1 MKLAPRLLLQS
12 LAIVG
17 VMVISV
23 VLIIDNQLHSSIVEQ
38 TTHDL
43 AGEARLVAT
52 EWRPDV
58 DPDSLADQ
66 AGVATGH
73 RITLIDSTGH
83 VVGDSE
89 FDGPALQALE
99 NHATRPEVV
108 AARQTGIGSIKRMSP
123 STGEEQL
130 YVAVKAPRGTAR
142 VSVTTRAIEE
152 IFASARSGVLVAGLI
167 SFLLAGILAVLF
179 SRSVSR
185 PIVDLSNVA
194 RSLAAGERKRHPP
207 LAAPGEVGDLAD
219 AVHRLAEQLEARIS
233 ALAAE
238 QSVLSALVETLNEGV
253 IAISPAHE
261 VVRIS
266 ETGRRLLSIDRPV
279 PFGVDFLPRDATLRN
294 AIALALSGTAT
305 EPEELIIDETTLSL
319 TARPLVNGGAVVAL
333 FDLTPI
339 RKLEAVR
346 RDFVANVSHELRTPL
361 TIIGGFAETLQDPDI
376 PAARRAEFAKTI
388 FSNTQ
393 RMQRIVDELLD
404 LSRIETGHW
413 RPRPEP
419 IRIADLA
426 AEVFARSAASAKSK
440 SVTLD
445 TSIDPDAQTIVADRT
460 ALEQVLMNL
469 VENALRHTGEGGRIA
484 IETLAEADGV
494 SLIVSDTG
502 TGIPPEHLPRIF
514 ERFYRAD
521 SGRSREAGGTGLGLA
536 IVRHLVEAHGGMVR
550 AESVVGTGTT
560 IRIFFP
566 AYAERQNPLI
576 AGRSD
581 QS

>member
-1 MKLAPRLLLQS
+1 VKLAPRLLLQS

-23 VLIIDNQLHSSIVEQ
+23 VLIIDNQLYSSIVDQ

-123 STGEEQL
+123 STGDEQL
-130 YVAVKAPRGTAR
+130 YVAVKARRGTAR
-142 VSVTTRAIEE
+142 VSVTTRAVEE

-179 SRSVSR
+179 ARSVSR

-361 TIIGGFAETLQDPDI
+361 TIIGGFAETLQDPEI

-413 RPRPEP
+413 RPRPES

-426 AEVFARSAASAKSK
+426 AEVFARSAVSAKSK

-445 TSIDPDAQTIVADRT
+445 TSIDPEAQTIVADRT
-460 ALEQVLMNL
+460 ALEQILMNL

-502 TGIPPEHLPRIF
+502 SGIPPEHLPRIF

-566 AYAERQNPLI
+566 A
-576 AGRSD
+576 
-581 QS
+581 

>member
-1 MKLAPRLLLQS
+1 
-12 LAIVG
+12 
-17 VMVISV
+17 MVISV
-23 VLIIDNQLHSSIVEQ
+23 VLIIDNQIYSSIVDQ

-108 AARQTGIGSIKRMSP
+108 AARQTGLGSMRRMSP
-123 STGEEQL
+123 STGEERL

-142 VSVTTRAIEE
+142 MSVTTSAVEE
-152 IFASARSGVLVAGLI
+152 IFAKARSGVLVAGLI

-194 RSLAAGERKRHPP
+194 RALAAGERKRYPP

-219 AVHRLAEQLEARIS
+219 AVHRLAEQLEGRIS

-294 AIALALSGTAT
+294 AIALGLSGTAT
-305 EPEELIIDETTLSL
+305 EPEELVMGDTTFSL

-361 TIIGGFAETLQDPDI
+361 TIIGGFAETLQDPEI

-413 RPRPEP
+413 RPRPES
-419 IRIADLA
+419 IRIADVA
-426 AEVFARSAASAKSK
+426 AEVFGRNAVSAKSK
-440 SVTLD
+440 SVSLD
-445 TSIDPDAQTIVADRT
+445 TNIDPDAQTILADRT
-460 ALEQVLMNL
+460 ALEQILINL
-469 VENALRHTGEGGRIA
+469 VENALRHTGDGGRIT
-484 IETLAEADGV
+484 IQTVPESDGV
-494 SLIVSDTG
+494 TLSVSDTG
-502 TGIPPEHLPRIF
+502 SGIAPEHLPRIF

-521 SGRSREAGGTGLGLA
+521 AGRSREAGGTGLGLA

-550 AESVVGTGTT
+550 AESVVGAGTT

-566 AYAERQNPLI
+566 A
-576 AGRSD
+576 
-581 QS
+581 

>member
-1 MKLAPRLLLQS
+1 VKLAPRLLLQS

-17 VMVISV
+17 VMVVSV
-23 VLIIDNQLHSSIVEQ
+23 VLIIDNQLYSSIVDQ

-142 VSVTTRAIEE
+142 VSVTTRAVED

-179 SRSVSR
+179 SRSVSK

-361 TIIGGFAETLQDPDI
+361 TIIGGFAETLQDPEI

-388 FSNTQ
+388 FTNTQ

-413 RPRPEP
+413 RPRPES

-460 ALEQVLMNL
+460 ALEQILMNL

-502 TGIPPEHLPRIF
+502 SGIPPEHLPRIF

-560 IRIFFP
+560 IRMFFP
-566 AYAERQNPLI
+566 A
-576 AGRSD
+576 
-581 QS
+581 

>member
-1 MKLAPRLLLQS
+1 
-12 LAIVG
+12 
-17 VMVISV
+17 MVISV
-23 VLIIDNQLHSSIVEQ
+23 VLIIDNQIYSSIVDQ

-43 AGEARLVAT
+43 AGEAKLVAT

-108 AARQTGIGSIKRMSP
+108 AARQTGLGSVRRMSP
-123 STGEEQL
+123 STGEERL
-130 YVAVKAPRGTAR
+130 YVAVKAPRSGTAR
-142 VSVTTRAIEE
+142 VSVTTSAVEE
-152 IFASARSGVLVAGLI
+152 IFANARGGVLVAGLI

-305 EPEELIIDETTLSL
+305 EPEELVMGDTTFSL

-339 RKLEAVR
+339 RKLETVR

-361 TIIGGFAETLQDPDI
+361 TIIGGFAETLQDPEI

-413 RPRPEP
+413 RPRPES
-419 IRIADLA
+419 IRIADVA
-426 AEVFARSAASAKSK
+426 AEVFGRNAASAKSK
-440 SVTLD
+440 SVSLD
-445 TSIDPDAQTIVADRT
+445 TNIDPDAQTILADRT
-460 ALEQVLMNL
+460 ALEQILINL
-469 VENALRHTGEGGRIA
+469 VENALRHTGEGGRIT
-484 IETLAEADGV
+484 IQTVPESDGV
-494 SLIVSDTG
+494 TLSVSDTG
-502 TGIPPEHLPRIF
+502 SGIAPEHLPRIF

-521 SGRSREAGGTGLGLA
+521 AGRSREAGGTGLGLA

-550 AESVVGTGTT
+550 AESVVGAGTT

-566 AYAERQNPLI
+566 A
-576 AGRSD
+576 
-581 QS
+581 

>member
-1 MKLAPRLLLQS
+1 
-12 LAIVG
+12 
-17 VMVISV
+17 
-23 VLIIDNQLHSSIVEQ
+23 VLIIDNQLYSSIVEQ

-108 AARQTGIGSIKRMSP
+108 AARQTGLGSIRRMSP

-142 VSVTTRAIEE
+142 VSVTTRAVEE
-152 IFASARSGVLVAGLI
+152 IFASARSGVLIAGLI

-179 SRSVSR
+179 SRSVSK

-279 PFGVDFLPRDATLRN
+279 PFAVDFLPRDATLRN

-305 EPEELIIDETTLSL
+305 EPEELIMGDTTFSL

-361 TIIGGFAETLQDPDI
+361 TIIGGFAETLQDPEI

-413 RPRPEP
+413 RPRPES
-419 IRIADLA
+419 IRIADVA
-426 AEVFARSAASAKSK
+426 AEVFGRNAASAKSK

-445 TSIDPDAQTIVADRT
+445 TSIDPDAQTILADRT
-460 ALEQVLMNL
+460 ALEQILINL
-469 VENALRHTGEGGRIA
+469 VENALRHTGQGGRIT
-484 IETLAEADGV
+484 IQTLAESDGV

-502 TGIPPEHLPRIF
+502 SGIPPEHLPRIF

-566 AYAERQNPLI
+566 A
-576 AGRSD
+576 
-581 QS
+581 

>member
-23 VLIIDNQLHSSIVEQ
+23 VLIIDNQLYSSIVEQ

-66 AGVATGH
+66 AGTATGH

-108 AARQTGIGSIKRMSP
+108 AARRTGLGSIRRMSP
-123 STGEEQL
+123 STGDERL
-130 YVAVKAPRGTAR
+130 YVAVKAPRGIAR
-142 VSVTTRAIEE
+142 VSVTTRAVAE

-238 QSVLSALVETLNEGV
+238 QSVLSALIETLNEGV

-266 ETGRRLLSIDRPV
+266 ETGRRLLSIDRRV
-279 PFGVDFLPRDATLRN
+279 PFVIDFLPRDATLRN

-305 EPEELIIDETTLSL
+305 DPEELIIGETTVSL

-361 TIIGGFAETLQDPDI
+361 TIIGGFAETLQDPEI

-413 RPRPEP
+413 RPRPES
-419 IRIADLA
+419 IRIAEVA

-440 SVTLD
+440 SVMLE
-445 TSIDPDAQTIVADRT
+445 TSINPDAKTILADRT
-460 ALEQVLMNL
+460 ALEQILINL
-469 VENALRHTGEGGRIA
+469 VENALRHTGEGGRI
-484 IETLAEADGV
+484 IIQTVREADGV
-494 SLIVSDTG
+494 TLSVSDTG
-502 TGIPPEHLPRIF
+502 SGIAPEHLPRIF

-550 AESVVGTGTT
+550 AESVVGAGTT

-566 AYAERQNPLI
+566 A
-576 AGRSD
+576 
-581 QS
+581 